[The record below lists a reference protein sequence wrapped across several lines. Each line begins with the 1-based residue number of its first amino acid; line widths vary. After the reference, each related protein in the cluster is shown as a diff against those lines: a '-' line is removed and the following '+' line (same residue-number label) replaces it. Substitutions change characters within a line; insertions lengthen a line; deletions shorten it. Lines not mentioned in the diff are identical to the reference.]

1 MRLSTKGRYAV
12 TAMMDLALH
21 EHGGPVPL
29 SEISACQSISLSY
42 LEQLF
47 AKLRRRELVNS
58 VRGVHGG
65 YLLARPASDITVAQ
79 IFGAVDEKVETSL
92 VTPDGEGPRDEVAEL
107 QELWNGLSR
116 RLYDFLNGISLAD
129 CINTAQVQELAE
141 TQDQRQGRE
150 RSVSFAVSSEE

>member
-21 EHGGPVPL
+21 ERGGPVPL
-29 SEISACQSISLSY
+29 SDISACQSISLSY

-47 AKLRRRELVNS
+47 AKLRRHGLVKS

-65 YLLARPASDITVAQ
+65 YLLARPATEIPIAE
-79 IFGAVDEKVETSL
+79 IFGAVDEKVETRL
-92 VTPDGEGPRDEVAEL
+92 VTPDGEGPRDEAEEL

-116 RLYDFLNGISLAD
+116 RLYDFLNNISLHE
-129 CINTAQVQELAE
+129 CINTRQVQEIAE
-141 TQDQRQGRE
+141 TQDMRQGRE
-150 RSVSFAVSSEE
+150 RPLGMAGEEPR